1 MSCLKSPK
9 SSATHSPT
17 SFVFDE
23 FLQHP
28 DTPHNN
34 LSYASSPL
42 STSID
47 SRSPIPEN
55 NEDIISGPP
64 WEQLVFTED
73 PHPQT
78 SLSRLNGSGDNKSND
93 DAKHFRP
100 SLTIDTSII
109 VPPRFI
115 TTKGVT
121 DPTGQYHPLI
131 ASVRGPGSG
140 KTDVSLK
147 GGMYGIAATNNSP
160 NITPSQQPLS
170 CLGVTRMDL
179 VLRDESRQLSMRQD
193 SGTSTNTT
201 NPSPLTNS
209 STEAPHEGR
218 RAEAHKS
225 SSDGSLN
232 KRRPTRSATGLN
244 FRDWF
249 HLHRVTFVIP
259 HYNSEHLPHTRRS
272 SSVDFK
278 RDSQNQEQSP
288 QPKTEIQEISRQVWG
303 MAAETGAGL
312 KSRRLSLNLPG
323 DRDLDVIELY
333 NLYAEQSKL
342 LGRHG
347 KSVGKGAT
355 ANVRLVHKKGAH
367 GGELYAA
374 KEFRGKSSNEK
385 TEEYDKKVKSEYC
398 IAKSVHHP
406 NIVETFRLCTHHGRW
421 IQVMEFCEQGDL
433 FSLVNRKYLAK
444 DDHLADRLCLFK
456 QLVQGLNYLHNN
468 GIAHRD
474 VKLENLLLTRQ
485 SKLKI
490 TDFGVSEVFSGLH
503 PGLKKAGGQCG
514 RDMGEIRL
522 CAPGMCGSPPYIA
535 PEVISKQGE
544 FCIDT
549 VAV

>member
-1 MSCLKSPK
+1 MSCPKSPK

-28 DTPHNN
+28 DTLHNN
-34 LSYASSPL
+34 LSYESSPS

-55 NEDIISGPP
+55 NEDIISGTP

-78 SLSRLNGSGDNKSND
+78 SLPRLNGSGDNKSND
-93 DAKHFRP
+93 EAKHFRP

-121 DPTGQYHPLI
+121 DPTGQYDPLI
-131 ASVRGPGSG
+131 ASVKGPGSG
-140 KTDVSLK
+140 KTDVSMK
-147 GGMYGIAATNNSP
+147 GTMYGIAATNNSP
-160 NITPSQQPLS
+160 NITFSQQPLS
-170 CLGVTRMDL
+170 CLGVTGMDL

-209 STEAPHEGR
+209 STEAPLEGH

-225 SSDGSLN
+225 SGDGSLN

-303 MAAETGAGL
+303 MAAETGVRL
-312 KSRRLSLNLPG
+312 KSRQLSLNLPG
-323 DRDLDVIELY
+323 DRDLDVVELY

-367 GGELYAA
+367 SSEVYAA

-514 RDMGEIRL
+514 RDMGETRL